1 MRNSQHQR
9 TNVFFIVLADE
20 ILLLYII
27 EFSFIPS
34 NKLVVINS
42 DIQRW
47 KFVMHESRSLG
58 RYGKNI
64 CQSHLNPQSAKY

>member
-27 EFSFIPS
+27 EFSFIQS

-42 DIQRW
+42 DIQR
-47 KFVMHESRSLG
+47 
-58 RYGKNI
+58 
-64 CQSHLNPQSAKY
+64 